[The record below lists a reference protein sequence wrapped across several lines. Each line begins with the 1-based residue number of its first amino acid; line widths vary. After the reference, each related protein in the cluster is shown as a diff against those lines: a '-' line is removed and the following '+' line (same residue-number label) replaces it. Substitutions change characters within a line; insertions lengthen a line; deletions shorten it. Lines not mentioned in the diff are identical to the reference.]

1 MAESASNLVPAVR
14 GEPGPALS
22 HGCYSV
28 LRLRGRAQKIR
39 EEIAPLLPLASPA
52 DGPMVDTLAF
62 LLAQLERASMV
73 LGHAQLEE
81 GEAIADGRPVPKELR
96 SDLSRLAAD
105 ARGWANSAAR
115 LADQLGLTPTSR
127 ARLGLDVVRARSAKE
142 ELDAYLEAKKAA
154 AA

>member
-1 MAESASNLVPAVR
+1 MPDPAANLLPAVR

-28 LRLRGRAQKIR
+28 LRLRGRAATIR

-52 DGPMVDTLAF
+52 DAPMIDTLAF

-73 LGHAQLEE
+73 LGATQAKE
-81 GEAIADGRPVPKELR
+81 GEAIAEGRPVPKQLR

-115 LADQLGLTPTSR
+115 LADQLGMTPTSR
-127 ARLGLDVVRARSAKE
+127 ARLGLDVVRTRTAVE
-142 ELDAYLEAKKAA
+142 ELQAYLEAKRDAA
-154 AA
+154 